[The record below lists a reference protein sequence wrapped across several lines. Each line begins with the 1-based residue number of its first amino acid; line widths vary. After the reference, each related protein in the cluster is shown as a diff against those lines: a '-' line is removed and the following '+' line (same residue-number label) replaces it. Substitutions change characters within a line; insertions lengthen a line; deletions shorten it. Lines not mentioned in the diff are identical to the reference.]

1 MNKNKL
7 IVFGS
12 NSFAGRSFIKY
23 ALNYGYHV
31 TATSRSNEIKENYRI
46 YNSFTN
52 HKNYKYIKF
61 DINNNLQR
69 KKTFKY
75 INKYK
80 IGNIV
85 DFSSQSMVAE
95 SWENPEHWVNTNC
108 LGKLK
113 LIKSLLNIKHSIK
126 FIRISTPEVYGNNNR
141 SILED
146 DKFSPSTPYAV
157 TQATADN
164 FFNIYAK
171 FKKLNVIN
179 LKFAN
184 FYGPGQQLYRIIPK
198 TIMYILLKKKLEIHG
213 NGKSI
218 RSFIFTEDFCSS
230 IIKALKFGKRGETYN
245 ISSNETI
252 SIKNLVKKICKKMKY
267 PFNKLA
273 YFSKDRLA
281 KDQKYLLNSKK
292 SLKYLNWKN
301 LISLNEGLDETIQWY
316 KQKQSKLKFDSFKY
330 HHKI

>member
-1 MNKNKL
+1 M
-7 IVFGS
+7 
-12 NSFAGRSFIKY
+12 A
-23 ALNYGYHV
+23 
-31 TATSRSNEIKENYRI
+31 
-46 YNSFTN
+46 
-52 HKNYKYIKF
+52 
-61 DINNNLQR
+61 
-69 KKTFKY
+69 
-75 INKYK
+75 
-80 IGNIV
+80 
-85 DFSSQSMVAE
+85 
-95 SWENPEHWVNTNC
+95 
-108 LGKLK
+108 
-113 LIKSLLNIKHSIK
+113 
-126 FIRISTPEVYGNNNR
+126 IRISINVKPRLLKTDVNLNFF
-141 SILED
+141 IIIC
-146 DKFSPSTPYAV
+146 KPSCQGVAGFGFFIGHRDSCLP
-157 TQATADN
+157 DN